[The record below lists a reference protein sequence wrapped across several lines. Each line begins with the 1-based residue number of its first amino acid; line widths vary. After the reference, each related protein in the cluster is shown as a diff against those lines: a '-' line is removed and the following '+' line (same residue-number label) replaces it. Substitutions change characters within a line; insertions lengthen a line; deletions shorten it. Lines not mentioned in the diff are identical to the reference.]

1 MLAEFCISSLV
12 IICFVKSFHE
22 LNIRFFGPAVSP
34 CAASKRSNW
43 NFAISA
49 VRVRWPHIQ
58 RLGEG
63 ARSGNAA
70 TVATLQLASSHAG
83 GASGLAFR
91 HRHHA
96 AFRRARARSCHTQLT
111 LGACRPHWREVV
123 LSSSCASE
131 RVRRSPQCGGSR
143 DCQAPSQWRRALPC
157 WANVTV
163 HRLASHARC
172 RTTASIGRGTC
183 CNAGPLWAVAYGTHA
198 IWPCDGA

>member
-1 MLAEFCISSLV
+1 MVQPLA
-12 IICFVKSFHE
+12 
-22 LNIRFFGPAVSP
+22 PAQLPNEATGTSP
-34 CAASKRSNW
+34 SAPFASAGLTFK
-43 NFAISA
+43 
-49 VRVRWPHIQ
+49 H
-58 RLGEG
+58 LGEG

-111 LGACRPHWREVV
+111 LSACRPHWREVV

-157 WANVTV
+157 WVYVTV
-163 HRLASHARC
+163 HPFGVARGVQQHC
-172 RTTASIGRGTC
+172 FHWARHILQCWAWPPCGLLHMVRMSFGRVIGRDHVNC
-183 CNAGPLWAVAYGTHA
+183 A
-198 IWPCDGA
+198 

>member
-1 MLAEFCISSLV
+1 MSDFLVQPLALAQLPNEATA
-12 IICFVKSFHE
+12 KSPSAQF
-22 LNIRFFGPAVSP
+22 
-34 CAASKRSNW
+34 ASAGLTFK
-43 NFAISA
+43 
-49 VRVRWPHIQ
+49 H
-58 RLGEG
+58 LGEG

-111 LGACRPHWREVV
+111 LSACRPHWREVV

-143 DCQAPSQWRRALPC
+143 DCQAPSRWRRALPC

-163 HRLASHARC
+163 HRRTRDAAPLLPLGAAHAAMLGLAA
-172 RTTASIGRGTC
+172 
-183 CNAGPLWAVAYGTHA
+183 LWAVAYGTHA

>member
-1 MLAEFCISSLV
+1 MLADFCIFIARHYLFREELLRARGEIFVATDRHFLV
-12 IICFVKSFHE
+12 QPLALRTH
-22 LNIRFFGPAVSP
+22 IRKQVFAHNQRV
-34 CAASKRSNW
+34 CRVASAGLTFKD
-43 NFAISA
+43 
-49 VRVRWPHIQ
+49 
-58 RLGEG
+58 LGEG

-111 LGACRPHWREVV
+111 LSACRPHWREVV

-172 RTTASIGRGTC
+172 HILRQESSR
-183 CNAGPLWAVAYGTHA
+183 
-198 IWPCDGA
+198 

>member
-1 MLAEFCISSLV
+1 MASDRQFLVQPLALRIP
-12 IICFVKSFHE
+12 
-22 LNIRFFGPAVSP
+22 IRSKFLPTITRG
-34 CAASKRSNW
+34 ASAGLAFKD
-43 NFAISA
+43 
-49 VRVRWPHIQ
+49 
-58 RLGEG
+58 LGEG

-70 TVATLQLASSHAG
+70 TLAMLHLARNKAG
-83 GASGLAFR
+83 GAKNEAFR

-172 RTTASIGRGTC
+172 STTASIGRGTC
-183 CNAGPLWAVAYGTHA
+183 CNAGPGRTVGCC
-198 IWPCDGA
+198 IWYACRLAL

>member
-1 MLAEFCISSLV
+1 MRIFASSLLV

-22 LNIRFFGPAVSP
+22 L
-34 CAASKRSNW
+34 KRSDFLVQPLAPAQLPNEATATSPSAA
-43 NFAISA
+43 FASA
-49 VRVRWPHIQ
+49 GLTFKD
-58 RLGEG
+58 LGEG

-111 LGACRPHWREVV
+111 LSACRPHWREVV

-143 DCQAPSQWRRALPC
+143 DCQAPSRWRRALPC
-157 WANVTV
+157 SANVTV

-183 CNAGPLWAVAYGTHA
+183 CNAGPGRTVGCC
-198 IWPCDGA
+198 IWYACHLAL